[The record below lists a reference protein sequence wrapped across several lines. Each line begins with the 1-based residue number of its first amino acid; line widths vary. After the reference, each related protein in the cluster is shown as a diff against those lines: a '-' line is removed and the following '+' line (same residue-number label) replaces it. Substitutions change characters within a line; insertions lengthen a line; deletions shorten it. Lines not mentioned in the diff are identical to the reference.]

1 MYYRIFHGHP
11 ERIAEIIVEVLRFL
25 SQLGCV
31 DPVAV
36 GLASVEEVR
45 EAVPEALKYFHET
58 V

>member
-1 MYYRIFHGHP
+1 M
-11 ERIAEIIVEVLRFL
+11 AM
-25 SQLGCV
+25 
-31 DPVAV
+31 